1 MKKQGCKYL
10 LAVIFWFAGGC
21 LAADSTPPEKTWMW
35 MHEFIDVPVTVT
47 DALVAEWKQ
56 KALAG
61 DMRLKRQF
69 AKAYFGCAWYK
80 YKERCLAMHEHWQLG
95 YKFLLEIIDLEPPL
109 DDERERRD
117 IGSFQSLYA
126 MMRYREAAPN
136 YDPAS
141 EACKDVVKYIVKA
154 IENGE
159 PCIAHHLHTMS
170 LLGHCMIKN
179 DSQYQKYLHM
189 HKSNC
194 PIF

>member
-69 AKAYFGCAWYK
+69 ANAYFGCAWYK
-80 YKERCLAMHEHWQLG
+80 HKERCLAMHEHWQLG
-95 YKFLLEIIDLEPPL
+95 YKFLLEIIDLEPTL
-109 DDERERRD
+109 DDEDNRKD
-117 IGSFQSLYA
+117 IGRFQSRYA
-126 MMRYREAAPN
+126 MMRYREAAPK

-141 EACKDVVKYIVKA
+141 EACKDVVKYAVKA

-159 PCIAHHLHTMS
+159 VCISYDLGTMS
-170 LLGHCMIKN
+170 YFGYCMKKN
-179 DSQYQKYLHM
+179 DPQYQKYLHR
-189 HKSNC
+189 SDC
-194 PIF
+194 PIS